1 VNTSIDGNLI
11 LTESVKYSLCSYAIM
26 TFFVLITTVTFCEE
40 DKHLIQFTEKQ
51 GTQEDVV

>member
-1 VNTSIDGNLI
+1 VSIDGNLI

-26 TFFVLITTVTFCEE
+26 TFFVLITTVTFSEE